1 MGGHYRAAAKILEGE
16 GKISARLWVCPPTRM
31 DEEILKKEGYYEIF
45 EKAGSR
51 MEMPGCSLC
60 MGNQARVE
68 DNSTVFSTSTKF
80 QQQIRKRSSSVLRK
94 CRIGCCLRFVRSYPY
109 N

>member
-1 MGGHYRAAAKILEGE
+1 M
-16 GKISARLWVCPPTRM
+16 
-31 DEEILKKEGYYEIF
+31 LKQEGYYAIF

-68 DNSTVFSTSTKF
+68 DNTTVFSTSSTGLAN
-80 QQQIRKRSSSVLRK
+80 QASMALMRRAR
-94 CRIGCCLRFVRSYPY
+94 VRASL
-109 N
+109 